1 MKYILDTCVV
11 SELAKQ
17 KPEQGLIKWINQKD
31 EIDFFLSVLTIGE
44 LQKGVSKLEESRN
57 KQTLIQWVESDLIKR
72 FENRILPVT
81 DSVAKKWGKIQ
92 GKAEL
97 EGKKMPV
104 IDSLIA
110 ATGLVYDFEVVTR
123 NTTDMEISGVR
134 LFNPW
139 QLK

>member
-44 LQKGVSKLEESRN
+44 LQKGISKLEESRN

-139 QLK
+139 QLR

>member
-1 MKYILDTCVV
+1 M
-11 SELAKQ
+11 
-17 KPEQGLIKWINQKD
+17 
-31 EIDFFLSVLTIGE
+31 SVLTIGE